1 MEYENQIKEVL
12 ETAMEKLHSI
22 SDAGTVLGKAYQMED
37 GKVVLPVSKVT
48 LAYIA
53 GGGEYHS
60 QDKKESTLEKLK
72 YPFAGG
78 SGGYV
83 QLSPI
88 GFLAVEN
95 GEYSTIPFQ
104 ESKSGMDKM
113 FEEVGLY
120 LKKAGE
126 KQLKPKNKER
136 GDK

>member
-1 MEYENQIKEVL
+1 MEFENQIKEVL
-12 ETAMEKLHSI
+12 NVAMDKLHAI
-22 SDAGTVLGKAYQMED
+22 SDAGTVLGKAYQTQD
-37 GKVVLPVSKVT
+37 GKTVLPVSKVT

-53 GGGEYHS
+53 GGGEYS
-60 QDKKESTLEKLK
+60 ANEKKEGTLEKLK

-88 GFLAVEN
+88 GFLAIE
-95 GEYSTIPFQ
+95 GDEFSTIPFQ

-113 FEEVGLY
+113 FEEVGMY

-126 KQLKPKNKER
+126 KQLHPKDKNKE
-136 GDK
+136 